1 MRADSPTARA
11 NHNTLS
17 ISILTEDE
25 TQHTPTMADTTTAM
39 PVESSD
45 SVTKESYEEEKA
57 RATKASEENA
67 SLKARLEA
75 FETRDRSKLQ
85 SYQPVMES
93 YIKELS
99 NEFSTPEN
107 KCHFDSFSEW
117 TRSCHERPNLDTQ
130 MQLGTVI
137 HACASK
143 LKRTR
148 EDASVQSATADQLA
162 SMAKENEGLRE
173 SVSLKDARIGEL
185 STSLKEIQANSEHL
199 KLQLEKADVLSEKF
213 DFSKATSR
221 EADAAKE
228 ADGKLVAKTENASK
242 GMLGHVATI
251 DPSMALFAFVNGNFG
266 GGSARFMPSSSN
278 HSLLGAPAGSDT
290 GIGSALRPM

>member
-1 MRADSPTARA
+1 MTDTAHIA
-11 NHNTLS
+11 S
-17 ISILTEDE
+17 
-25 TQHTPTMADTTTAM
+25 
-39 PVESSD
+39 VESTD
-45 SVTKESYEEEKA
+45 TVTKQSYEEEKA
-57 RATKASEENA
+57 RATKASDENA
-67 SLKARLEA
+67 ALKARLEA
-75 FETRDRSKLQ
+75 FEARDRTKLQ
-85 SYQPVMES
+85 SYQPAMES
-93 YIKELS
+93 YIKELAA
-99 NEFSTPEN
+99 EFATPED
-107 KCHFDSFSEW
+107 KVHFESFAEW

-162 SMAKENEGLRE
+162 LMAKENEGLKE
-173 SVSLKDARIGEL
+173 SLSSKEARIGEL
-185 STSLKEIQANSEHL
+185 STSLKEIQANSEKL
-199 KLQLEKADVLSEKF
+199 QLQLEKAGALSEKF

-228 ADGKLVAKTENASK
+228 TDTTLVAKTENASK
-242 GMLGHVATI
+242 MALGQVMAV

-266 GGSARFMPSSSN
+266 GASARFMPSASN
-278 HSLLGAPAGSDT
+278 HSLLGAPSGSDV